1 MTSEGP
7 GPDVVYVG
15 EVVPRESEGRRL
27 VRAGARV
34 LVTTFDIGF
43 LLLGTALLGLAVTVL
58 LDGFGV
64 IEVGLVSSAGETLGS
79 ALVVAVLGAFGL
91 GVAAEGPIY
100 RGVRGVRIS
109 FFEHAV
115 LRAVS
120 LLLVGSGLVLLGRF
134 LDRLTSD
141 LPAPFDVVT
150 EFVATVGFAGL
161 SATALIGV
169 LGVWAIQRLAPNEL
183 WVELELP
190 ILYFVWALSAAL
202 VFTL

>member
-1 MTSEGP
+1 MTE

-15 EVVPRESEGRRL
+15 EVVPRESDTRRL
-27 VRAGARV
+27 TRAGARI

-43 LLLGTALLGLAVTVL
+43 LLLGTALLGLSVTIL
-58 LDGFGV
+58 LDGFGGADL
-64 IEVGLVSSAGETLGS
+64 GLVSTAGETLGS

-100 RGVRGVRIS
+100 RGTQGVRIS
-109 FFEHAV
+109 YFEHAV

-120 LLLVGSGLVLLGRF
+120 LLLVGSGLVLLGRL
-134 LDRLTSD
+134 LDRLTTD
-141 LPAPFDVVT
+141 LPVPFDVVT

-161 SATALIGV
+161 SATVLIGV
-169 LGVWAIQRLAPNEL
+169 LGVWATQQLAPNDA